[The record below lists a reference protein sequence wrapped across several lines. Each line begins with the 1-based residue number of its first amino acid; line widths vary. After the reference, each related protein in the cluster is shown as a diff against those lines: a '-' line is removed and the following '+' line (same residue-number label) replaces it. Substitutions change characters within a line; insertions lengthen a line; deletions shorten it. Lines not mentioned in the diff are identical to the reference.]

1 MDARRSGRADTA
13 RGAAH
18 TYNVMTDS
26 GSSRPSSGP
35 SGARP
40 RSRLAVELSR
50 PASVGFGAFVV
61 GAALAAGLAWF
72 VGQSWQD
79 AVGARFARRAG
90 NVTANLHRELLASGA
105 MLNGARGLL
114 QLTPGIAPDAWRA
127 YVASLDLANAR
138 APLRGLGYARLDA
151 SPARPGPA
159 SAIVAP
165 PAQGPAAILPGS
177 AADTARAPSMLGAP
191 ASSAAAVKPPSPA
204 AATIALFAPIAYGET
219 PDLPTADADA
229 LRRAADSG
237 QVALAVHAPADNAN
251 AAPAA
256 LTLYL
261 PVYTDP
267 EPLDLEARR
276 RSLAGFL
283 FAPLDTT
290 RLFELATADDR
301 NLGLQAYA
309 EPGDASL
316 YNTDMPADETPI
328 AHRRY
333 RRSEALGFGG
343 NTLRL
348 AYTTV
353 DTTAG
358 ARTLASL
365 VLAAGLVASLSLA
378 AAVAG
383 WARARAAVR
392 AAPSGSRLNEARM
405 MGIIRS
411 SMEAIITVDEE
422 QRVVIFNP
430 MAEKVF
436 GVSAMDAI
444 GAPLTR
450 FIPPRFRHAHSEHIN
465 RFGVTGQ
472 SERHLG
478 SQRLL
483 YGLRANGDEFPIEAS
498 ISQIHD
504 GAGKLYTVMMRD
516 VTERLQAENA
526 LKASREELREL
537 SANLQ
542 RVREEEKTR
551 IARELHD
558 DLGQQLTALKMDLS
572 AVEHR
577 LLRNKA
583 DEVHESVTEPLREMR
598 RLIDAT
604 VASVRRIAADLRPV
618 MLDDLGLVP
627 AIEWLVNDFTNRYGI
642 EVERR
647 IEPGEVQFSNAS
659 ATALFRIVQEA
670 LTNVARHADASR
682 VELALSVD
690 ERQCVLRIV
699 DDGVGAPQADGH
711 RTPDDKSFGLL
722 GIRERAHMLGGAV
735 RIETARDR
743 GYAITITIPLPSIQQ
758 DPNSP

>member
-1 MDARRSGRADTA
+1 
-13 RGAAH
+13 
-18 TYNVMTDS
+18 MTDS

-35 SGARP
+35 PRERSRSRFSAALARP
-40 RSRLAVELSR
+40 A
-50 PASVGFGAFVV
+50 AAGFGAFVV
-61 GAALAAGLAWF
+61 GAVLSAALAWF

-79 AVGARFARRAG
+79 ATTARFARRTG
-90 NVTANLHRELLASGA
+90 TVSANLQRELQAGA
-105 MLNGARGLL
+105 AVLTGARGLL
-114 QLTPGIAPDAWRA
+114 QASPGLSPDAWRA
-127 YVASLDLANAR
+127 YVSGLDLDYAR
-138 APLRGLGYARLDA
+138 APLRALGYASAGSTA
-151 SPARPGPA
+151 SP
-159 SAIVAP
+159 S
-165 PAQGPAAILPGS
+165 
-177 AADTARAPSMLGAP
+177 
-191 ASSAAAVKPPSPA
+191 
-204 AATIALFAPIAYGET
+204 AATIALFAPVAHGAAPE
-219 PDLPTADADA
+219 LPAQDAEA
-229 LRRAADSG
+229 LQRAADTG
-237 QVALAVHAPADNAN
+237 QIAFAAHPSHPAPDAAGG
-251 AAPAA
+251 AAPA

-261 PVYTDP
+261 PVYRDP
-267 EPLDLEARR
+267 APANTAARR
-276 RSLAGFL
+276 GALAGFL
-283 FAPLDTT
+283 FAPLDTA
-290 RLFELATADDR
+290 RAFELATEEDR

-309 EPGDASL
+309 APPGAPL
-316 YNTDMPADETPI
+316 YATDMPPDEAPI
-328 AHRRY
+328 AHSRY
-333 RRSEALGFGG
+333 RRTDTLHFGG
-343 NTLRL
+343 DTLTL
-348 AYTTV
+348 AYTAF
-353 DTTAG
+353 DTTGG

-365 VLAAGLVASLSLA
+365 VLAAGLIASLSLA
-378 AAVAG
+378 AAMAG
-383 WARARAAVR
+383 WSRARAAAR
-392 AAPSGSRLNEARM
+392 AVPSGSRLNEARM

-411 SMEAIITVDEE
+411 SMEAIITVDED
-422 QRVVIFNP
+422 QKVVIFNP

-450 FIPPRFRHAHSEHIN
+450 FIPPRFRPAHGQHIA

-577 LLRNKA
+577 LLRNSSPEA
-583 DEVHESVTEPLREMR
+583 HESVDEPLREMR

-627 AIEWLVNDFTNRYGI
+627 AIEWLVNDFTHRYGI
-642 EVERR
+642 DVERR
-647 IEPGEVQFSNAS
+647 IEPGDLEFSNAS

-670 LTNVARHADASR
+670 LTNVARHADATR
-682 VELALSVD
+682 VELALTVD
-690 ERQCVLRIV
+690 EHQCVLRIA
-699 DDGVGAPQADGH
+699 DDGVGATHTDVRRA
-711 RTPDDKSFGLL
+711 PDDKSFGLL

-735 RIETARDR
+735 RIETARDQ
-743 GYAITITIPLPSIQQ
+743 GYALTITIPLPSIQQ
-758 DPNSP
+758 DPNLP